1 MISDRTWTRLNLGTL
16 CALVIGVAGCA
27 VGAALDVTGF
37 FRAWLCTFLFWL
49 GVPLAG
55 ISLVMVHDLTGGEWM
70 ATARPLLN
78 SAIATMPLATLAGI
92 PAFIG
97 LHDLYSWTHP
107 APNLG
112 NIFYLNTNA
121 FLLRYAVYIVLWNAL
136 AAYSLW
142 GPRSEAEP
150 IAPGLSWLSGIG
162 LVLLAFSASFAAIDW
177 IMSLEP
183 AFWSSIFMMVN
194 GASWFNTGLAL
205 ILLVI
210 ALGGPALCSN
220 RSHMTDL
227 AAILLAATIFWAYVE
242 FIQFLVIWEENLK
255 DEIPWY
261 LIRFYSVWKPAIL
274 ISVALGFFVP
284 FFALLTQPGKR
295 NRSVVA
301 AVCCLILVSRIADR
315 WWLVLPEFH
324 PAGPFWLDVAAI
336 LALGGLM
343 LLLYFAALRYRTWLT
358 TGAAQIWKI
367 HHG

>member
-1 MISDRTWTRLNLGTL
+1 MMSDRTWTRLNLAALG
-16 CALVIGVAGCA
+16 ALVLGVAGCA
-27 VGAALDVTGF
+27 AGAALDVSGF

-55 ISLVMVHDLTGGEWM
+55 VTLVMVHDLTGGEWM

-78 SAIATMPLATLAGI
+78 SAIATMPIATLAGI

-97 LHDLYSWTHP
+97 LHNLYSWTHP
-107 APNLG
+107 SSDLG
-112 NIFYLNTNA
+112 NTFYLNTNA
-121 FLLRYAVYIVLWNAL
+121 FLLRYAIYIVLWNVL
-136 AAYSLW
+136 AAYALW

-150 IAPGLSWLSGIG
+150 IAPSLSWLSGIG

-183 AFWSSIFMMVN
+183 AFWSSIFMMII

-210 ALGGPALCSN
+210 ALGGPALSSN
-220 RSHMTDL
+220 RSHLADL
-227 AAILLAATIFWAYVE
+227 AAILLATTIFWAYVE

-261 LIRFYSVWKPAIL
+261 LIRYNSVWEPAIFVSL
-274 ISVALGFFVP
+274 TLGFFFP

-295 NRSVVA
+295 SRGVVA
-301 AVCCLILVSRIADR
+301 AVCLLILISRIADK
-315 WWLVLPEFH
+315 WWLVLPEFQ
-324 PAGPFWLDVAAI
+324 PGGPFWLDAAAI
-336 LALGGLM
+336 LALGSLM
-343 LLLYFAALRYRTWLT
+343 MLLYFAALRHRTWLT
-358 TGAAQIWKI
+358 SSTAQIWKT